1 MSYPNMKAEL
11 KRSGTTYGMASK
23 ELGMSMNNFNLKING
38 KVPFT
43 VEEAKA
49 VQKAFCPDETL
60 DYLLANDSE

>member
-1 MSYPNMKAEL
+1 MKPEL
-11 KRSGTTYGMASK
+11 KRCATTNQTESK

-49 VQKAFCPDETL
+49 VQKAFCPDVTL
-60 DYLLANDSE
+60 DYLLANDAD